1 MLDKRFIVVSGKG
14 GVGKSAVAAA
24 IAMAGARAGKK
35 TLALSMT
42 GSGMGLGAHLGRP
55 HLEFKAITIEPH
67 LSALAVE
74 RGKAMVEYLQIQ
86 VGLPSYATFA
96 PAVRA
101 FDVLASTAPAI
112 REIVTMGKVLW
123 EVKTGHWDLV
133 VADGPPTGQIGS
145 FLGAANA
152 MAGIVSSGR
161 IADQSVWMRDI
172 QMDPTASELVL
183 VTLPEEL
190 PTAETLETLAWLDE
204 NRVIGSRSVVANRVL
219 NPLETAE
226 PGEGI
231 AAEAASLH
239 RSLVAGQR
247 TWLDALP
254 SSVDLPYLFGVSDP
268 REISE
273 SISLALAKVLT

>member
-1 MLDKRFIVVSGKG
+1 
-14 GVGKSAVAAA
+14 
-24 IAMAGARAGKK
+24 
-35 TLALSMT
+35 
-42 GSGMGLGAHLGRP
+42 
-55 HLEFKAITIEPH
+55 
-67 LSALAVE
+67 
-74 RGKAMVEYLQIQ
+74 
-86 VGLPSYATFA
+86 
-96 PAVRA
+96 
-101 FDVLASTAPAI
+101 
-112 REIVTMGKVLW
+112 
-123 EVKTGHWDLV
+123 
-133 VADGPPTGQIGS
+133 
-145 FLGAANA
+145 
-152 MAGIVSSGR
+152 
-161 IADQSVWMRDI
+161 MRDI

-204 NRVIGSRSVVANRVL
+204 NPVIGSRSIVANRVL